1 MKILMVCLGNIC
13 RSPLAEGILQSKIS
27 SCHTVE
33 SAGTIGLH
41 AGEAPDKRSI
51 KVARLNGVDIS
62 YQKSQKFRT
71 EFFEQFDK
79 IFCMDQN
86 NYKDVLF
93 LAKNEEHQR
102 KVALLME
109 EAGMFP
115 LEVPD
120 PYYGGEEGFEKVY
133 QMLDKACDV
142 IADKYALR
150 I

>member
-1 MKILMVCLGNIC
+1 MVCLGNIC

-27 SCHTVE
+27 SEHIVE

-62 YQKSQKFRT
+62 YQKSQKFRP
-71 EFFEQFDK
+71 EFFQQFDK

-109 EAGMFP
+109 EADMFP

-120 PYYGGEEGFEKVY
+120 PYYGGEEGFDEIYEILDEAIEGFLDQIKVSH
-133 QMLDKACDV
+133 QL
-142 IADKYALR
+142 YA
-150 I
+150 